1 MSDKMTRPITNDYNA
16 LTGEYSSREM
26 NDKELAQ
33 YEADNVKEATARK
46 EQETAAQSKTE
57 NKVSATDKLTALG
70 LTADEVTAIIGA

>member
-33 YEADNVKEATARK
+33 YEADNAKELVARK
-46 EQETAAQSKTE
+46 KEETTAQLKTE
-57 NKVSATDKLTALG
+57 NKASAADKLAALG
-70 LTADEVTAIIGA
+70 LTADEIAALGN